1 MNKWLIFIAGIF
13 VGVILTGFYNNI
25 KLTSKS
31 PESENSETVNEQDGV
46 KMFDEPGEIFNETS
60 FKVFQVI
67 ADNAAL
73 VRCNSK
79 YDLYT
84 GTVCLLINKEGKL
97 YYDDEIIKCPKNM
110 VVRQMGIYQYPTKN
124 DMIKTVPIIMI
135 MGK

>member
-97 YYDDEIIKCPKNM
+97 YYDDEIIKCPKA
-110 VVRQMGIYQYPTKN
+110 QK
-124 DMIKTVPIIMI
+124 
-135 MGK
+135 GK